1 MRHQIAYW
9 NCELSIPSPFGAN
22 NRWLFGFSKFVST
35 TSSSLRQP
43 IHEKCGIE
51 FVLLVATIMHGMK
64 SHGVNFGC
72 KIVVSSPRVGIGRVD
87 LNVRVARRVNV
98 VVNVSHEATT
108 IP

>member
-1 MRHQIAYW
+1 
-9 NCELSIPSPFGAN
+9 LGPN

-35 TSSSLRQP
+35 TSSSFRQP

-72 KIVVSSPRVGIGRVD
+72 KIVPEQQSLRLLPHLLHSRMLAYVEI
-87 LNVRVARRVNV
+87 
-98 VVNVSHEATT
+98 
-108 IP
+108 